1 MLAGVRCVKAR
12 YSKCRLHTLPCPE
25 CSGVCELVDG
35 PHGMRYQ
42 CRNYPQC
49 DTYGDAHADGSPMAI
64 PAKRKVRKAR
74 SLAHS
79 YFDRLWQ
86 FEGVLPGRAAYTRT
100 KAYAWL
106 AKELGVSVDE
116 CHIGHFDAD
125 VCKVVAKLCERK
137 INELRKRVA
146 A

>member
-1 MLAGVRCVKAR
+1 MRAR
-12 YSKCRLHTLPCPE
+12 HSKYRRHTVPCPE
-25 CSGVCELVDG
+25 CSGECVLVDG

-42 CRNYPQC
+42 CRSFPEC

-64 PAKRKVRKAR
+64 PARRKVRKAR

-86 FEGVLPGRAAYTRT
+86 FEGCLPGRAAYTRK

-106 AKELGVSVDE
+106 AAQLGIRVED
-116 CHIGHFDAD
+116 CHIGHFDAA
-125 VCKVVAKLCERK
+125 VCGVVVELSKKK
-137 INELRKRVA
+137 INELRRRVA